1 MNTPSKE
8 DLDNLFGPM
17 FEEYFEKTSSDTTIN
32 SAAQPTQVHE
42 DSSST
47 SSIFVDAHEAPSVVT
62 TCVIPKIHKLTRMI
76 RRLDLVDGL
85 PKLKYGNDHLCS
97 TCEMGKSKKAS
108 HPPKLVPSD
117 HSKLELLHMDL
128 CDPMRV
134 ASINRKKYILVIVDD
149 YSRYTWVYFL
159 RSKDETPEIIK
170 KFITQAQSNY
180 KAKVCKIRT
189 DNGTEFKNATLK
201 AHYEKLGIM
210 QQFSIARTPQQN
222 GLVERRNRTLVEASR
237 TMLIFSK
244 LPEFIY
250 AEAVA
255 TTYFTHNRSII
266 YTRYN
271 KTPYELLRGRKP
283 IIAYFHVFGSL
294 CYPTNNRDDLGKNEN
309 KSRHWGVTGYSETS
323 TGFRIYNR
331 RTKMIME
338 TIHVK
343 FDELTT
349 MASEH
354 DCLEPELQRFNYHN
368 SSANSM
374 NTPSKEDLDNL
385 FGPMFEDYFE
395 KASSD
400 TTINS
405 AAQPTQ
411 VHEESSSTSSIF
423 VDTHEAPP
431 VVTTSDEQTSPI
443 SLTESDEFN
452 QEDSAAFDGNTQFVP
467 YNPPSNEEIESSST
481 ALEPSNVQN
490 FHQVQ
495 PSTHI
500 WTKDH
505 PLDQVIGDPSKPVMT
520 RQRLQT
526 DSEVCMYAL
535 TVSTI
540 EPKNIKEA
548 MADHSWI
555 ESMQDELNQFERL
568 QVWEL
573 VPRPKGKNI
582 IALKWLWKNK
592 CDAKNIVVR
601 NKTRLVAKGY
611 KQEEGID
618 FEESF
623 APVARLEVVR
633 MFIAYAAYKNITI
646 FQMDVKTAF
655 LNGPLK
661 EEVYVS
667 QPEGFIDPKFLDHVY
682 RLKKAL
688 YGLKQAPL
696 AWYDKLSSFLIEH
709 GFTKVI
715 IDPTLSTRRHGEDIL
730 LVQVY
735 VDDVIF
741 GSTNPDFSKLHQSPR
756 GIFISQSQYAI
767 ELLKKHGLDECVSM
781 STPMATERLDADLQ
795 GTPTDQATYCRMI
808 GGLMYLIASRPNIA
822 FATFVCARY
831 QARPTVKHLKES
843 LKKQDCT
850 AMSTAEAEY
859 VSLSACCAQVI
870 WMRTQLLDYGY
881 KYNRIPMYYD
891 SKSAIAI
898 SCNLVQHS
906 KMKHIDI
913 RYHFIKEHVE
923 KGTVK
928 IYFVGTEYQ
937 LANLFTKALPKERFE
952 YLVHRI
958 GMRCMT
964 PTQLKS
970 LSKLSS

>member
-1 MNTPSKE
+1 MQLFIPASCQRDIKEMKDVFESTESELCMNDESSVVGPRIEISHVKNSV
-8 DLDNLFGPM
+8 LDNSKKPTKKVVVYVRKNKQTDNTSENLSQTKRMWVANHFIFYLHFEHAVASSHVCLLSKQLRQSHGYGNRKLLTLFG
-17 FEEYFEKTSSDTTIN
+17 TIN
-32 SAAQPTQVHE
+32 
-42 DSSST
+42 D
-47 SSIFVDAHEAPSVVT
+47 
-62 TCVIPKIHKLTRMI
+62 LT
-76 RRLDLVDGL
+76 RLDLVDGL
-85 PKLKYGNDHLCS
+85 PKFKYGKDHLCS
-97 TCEMGKSKKAS
+97 ACERGKSKKSS

-117 HSKLELLHMDL
+117 LSKLELFHMDL
-128 CDPMRV
+128 YGPMRIYV
-134 ASINRKKYILVIVDD
+134 
-149 YSRYTWVYFL
+149 VYFL

-170 KFITQAQSNY
+170 KFITQAQLNY

-189 DNGTEFKNATLK
+189 DNGTEFKNATFK

-210 QQFSIARTPQQN
+210 KQFSIARTPQQN
-222 GLVERRNRTLVEASR
+222 GVVKRRNRTLVEAAR

-244 LPEFIY
+244 LPEFLW
-250 AEAVA
+250 AEAV
-255 TTYFTHNRSII
+255 FI
-266 YTRYN
+266 
-271 KTPYELLRGRKP
+271 
-283 IIAYFHVFGSL
+283 
-294 CYPTNNRDDLGKNEN
+294 
-309 KSRHWGVTGYSETS
+309 
-323 TGFRIYNR
+323 
-331 RTKMIME
+331 
-338 TIHVK
+338 
-343 FDELTT
+343 
-349 MASEH
+349 ASEH

-368 SSANSM
+368 SSTNSM

-385 FGPMFEDYFE
+385 FSLMFEDYFE

-405 AAQPTQ
+405 AAQPNQ

-452 QEDSAAFDGNTQFVP
+452 QEDSVAFDGNTQFVP

-481 ALEPSNVQN
+481 AQEPSNVQN

-520 RQRLQT
+520 RQWLQI

-540 EPKNIKEA
+540 APKNIKEA
-548 MADHSWI
+548 MADH
-555 ESMQDELNQFERL
+555 
-568 QVWEL
+568 
-573 VPRPKGKNI
+573 KGKNI

-592 CDAKNIVVR
+592 CDAKNIVVW
-601 NKTRLVAKGY
+601 NKTRLMAKGY

-623 APVARLEVVR
+623 ALVARLEAVR
-633 MFIAYAAYKNITI
+633 MFIAYAAHKNITI

-667 QPEGFIDPKFLDHVY
+667 QPEGFIDPEFPDHVY

-688 YGLKQAPL
+688 YGLKQAPR

-709 GFTKVI
+709 GFTKGI
-715 IDPTLSTRRHGEDIL
+715 IDPTLFTRRHGEDIL

-735 VDDVIF
+735 VDDIIF
-741 GSTNPDFSKLHQSPR
+741 GSTNPDFSKRFANLMKNNFEMSMMGELKFFLGLQVHQSPR

-795 GTPTDQATYCRMI
+795 GTPTDQTTYRRMI
-808 GGLMYLIASRPNIA
+808 GGLMYLTASRPDIA

-831 QARPTVKHLKES
+831 QARPTVKHLKEVKRIFRYLRQS
-843 LKKQDCT
+843 YNMGLWYPKDSGFELIAYSDADHAGCKDDCKSTSGGLQFLGGKLVSWSSKKQDCT

-859 VSLSACCAQVI
+859 VSLSA
-870 WMRTQLLDYGY
+870 
-881 KYNRIPMYYD
+881 
-891 SKSAIAI
+891 
-898 SCNLVQHS
+898 
-906 KMKHIDI
+906 
-913 RYHFIKEHVE
+913 
-923 KGTVK
+923 
-928 IYFVGTEYQ
+928 
-937 LANLFTKALPKERFE
+937 
-952 YLVHRI
+952 
-958 GMRCMT
+958 
-964 PTQLKS
+964 
-970 LSKLSS
+970 